1 MKRFTAGVTAAATL
15 LIACGPASAGGRN
28 GVACYEP
35 VRTGPVYKTITE
47 KVLVRPEAVAYDIVP
62 AQYGTRARQVVV
74 QPQRTE
80 LYDVQA
86 VFGTQQREVVLAP
99 RRTVRRHVAPRYVEV
114 TETVEVSPARVVWE
128 WRIIDGKRVK
138 CRVEYPASYE
148 QRTRQVLAEAGRAWT
163 EHRPEQRA
171 TVTSQVLVQ
180 APGTRAQTVL
190 PQIDWVEERYL
201 VRPEVRI
208 PRLVPAIYETR
219 SRRVL
224 VKEHGEGLRRV
235 HVGKTC

>member
-1 MKRFTAGVTAAATL
+1 MKRFTAGLTAAATL
-15 LIACGPASAGGRN
+15 LVACGPSFAGGR

-35 VRTGPVYKTITE
+35 VRTGPVYETVTE
-47 KVLVRPEAVAYDIVP
+47 RVLVRPETVVYDVEP

-80 LYDVQA
+80 LYDVPA
-86 VFGTQQREVVLAP
+86 VFGAQQREVVLAP
-99 RRTVRRHVAPRYVEV
+99 GRTVRRHAAPRYAEV
-114 TETVEVSPARVVWE
+114 TEKVQVQAARVAWE

-138 CRVEYPASYE
+138 CRVEYPARYE
-148 QRTRQVLAEAGRAWT
+148 HRTRKVLVEPGGSWT
-163 EHRPEQRA
+163 EYQPEQRA

-180 APGTRAQTVL
+180 RPGVRAQTVL

-208 PRLVPAIYETR
+208 PRLVPAVYETR
-219 SRRVL
+219 TRRVL
-224 VKEHGEGLRRV
+224 VKAHGEGLRRI